1 MAKPFTEASV
11 PQQTGR
17 TAFIT
22 GANSGIGFEAARVL
36 AERGARVLIGC
47 RSAERATAARDRI
60 LDLHSNAEVEIVP
73 LDLGNLASVREAAAR
88 VRQEPRVDLLINNA
102 GIMIPPR
109 EETADGFE
117 SQFGVN
123 HLGHFALTGLL
134 IDKVRETAGSR
145 VVSVSS
151 NAHKGGSID
160 FDDVHAQKSYSRVG
174 RYNMS
179 KLANLLFTHE
189 LQRRL
194 AAVGAQT
201 IAVACHP
208 GVSDTELARYVPS
221 WVMWFSPILQMISH
235 DPPEAALPT
244 LRAATDTAVEGG
256 QYFGPANM
264 FELYGPPVLVQ
275 PIAASHDEEVARKLW
290 DLSIRL
296 TGVDPGLAPAA

>member
-1 MAKPFTEASV
+1 MAEPFTEASV
-11 PQQTGR
+11 PDQTGR

-36 AERGARVLIGC
+36 AGQGARVLIGC
-47 RSAERATAARDRI
+47 RSAERATAARDRLLEI
-60 LDLHSNAEVEIVP
+60 HPTADVEIVS
-73 LDLGNLASVREAAAR
+73 LDLANLASVREAAER
-88 VRQEPRVDLLINNA
+88 VKQEARVDLLINNA

-134 IDKVRETAGSR
+134 IDKVGETPGSR

-151 NAHKGGSID
+151 NAHKGGKID
-160 FDDVHAQKSYSRVG
+160 FDDINAEKSYGRIA

-179 KLANLLFTHE
+179 KLANLVFIHE

-194 AAVGAQT
+194 TAAGAKT

-208 GVSDTELARYVPS
+208 GVSETELARYIPS
-221 WVMWFSPILQMISH
+221 WVMWFSPILRMMSH
-235 DPPEAALPT
+235 EPPEAALPT
-244 LRAATDTAVEGG
+244 LRAATDPDVEGG
-256 QYFGPANM
+256 QYFGPSGMA
-264 FELYGPPVLVQ
+264 ELFGSPILVK
-275 PIAASHDEEVARKLW
+275 PIGASRDEAIARRLW
-290 DLSIRL
+290 DLSIEM
-296 TGVDPGLAPAA
+296 TGVDPGLAPA